1 MYDTHERGF
10 EMRMK
15 SNFFKYIFIIFAIGI
30 TIFAVYK
37 IRKDEENKTYH
48 AENENTTKAEEKIT
62 QIKLAIAEMDTINPI
77 LSKNKN
83 VQDVSKLIFEPL
95 LTLNTEYKIE
105 PCLATEWAKVS
116 ETSYLIK
123 LKSNVKWSNGETF
136 TAEDVRY
143 TIDRLKEIDSIYAY
157 NVQYVIGVDV
167 VDNNTVRINLD
178 REIPFFEYNLTFP
191 IMCSTY
197 YKDKDFLD
205 TETNKSPIGTG
216 PYKIT
221 QVEPT
226 YITLEKNDNW
236 WNKTNTNVVLEKIT
250 VNLYTSVG
258 EMYNSFKMG
267 NVDLI
272 STSNNNLQEY
282 IGTIGYSSKEMKG
295 REHDFIA
302 INTDN
307 YILSKP
313 EVRKAISYSIDKDN
327 IVSSV
332 YNNKYITSSF
342 PLDFGSWLYTNIESS
357 SGYNVEQAKQ
367 ILIDNGWEYKYNYW
381 QKYENYRTQR
391 ISLSLVV
398 KASDSN
404 KVAVGENI
412 KSQLEAQGFRINLIR
427 ASDSQY
433 NNYLTNKNYDLILCS
448 IYVSASPNLNT
459 YFGENNLANYENEEV
474 NSILEEVKNTTDE
487 TILKEKYKR
496 LEEIYKS
503 DVPYISLYNNKY
515 TVAYNSEL
523 VGEITPNWYYLFYNI
538 CSWYK

>member
-313 EVRKAISYSIDKDN
+313 EVRKAISYSIDKEN

-332 YNNKYITSSF
+332 YN
-342 PLDFGSWLYTNIESS
+342 
-357 SGYNVEQAKQ
+357 
-367 ILIDNGWEYKYNYW
+367 YW
-381 QKYENYRTQR
+381 KKYENYRTQR
-391 ISLSLVV
+391 ISLNLVV